1 MKAVEIFQLTGPQTA
16 TRLVEAPDPDP
27 NNGFIPGEGV
37 LVEVRA
43 AGVAFPE
50 VLQTRGMYQLKP
62 ELPFIPGSEVAGVVR
77 EAPPGSGFK
86 AGDKVMAFCGL
97 GGFAEL
103 AVAPAHLVYPLPQRF
118 DFAQGASFILN
129 YHTAYFALVNRGQIQ
144 RGDWVLI
151 HGAAGG
157 LGTAAIQVTKGLGGR
172 SIALV
177 SSEPKKRLAEELGA
191 DHVLLAEP
199 GWKDRVREIS
209 EGGVQLVF
217 DSVGGDRFLDSL
229 RSLRAEGRLLVVG
242 FAGGSIPEVRVNRLL
257 LTNTAIVGVAWG
269 GYAVNKPAVCKEIGD
284 ALHELIEAG
293 FLNPVVGERFPLDRA
308 AEALALIDNRA
319 ATGKVVLEV
328 PA

>member
-1 MKAVEIFQLTGPQTA
+1 MKAVEIYQLTGPETA
-16 TRLVEAPDPDP
+16 TRLVELPDPDQTK
-27 NNGFIPGEGV
+27 GFIPGEQV
-37 LVEVRA
+37 LIEVKA

-50 VLQTRGMYQLKP
+50 VLQTRGMYQIKP
-62 ELPFIPGSEVAGVVR
+62 ELPFVPGSEVAGVVR
-77 EAPPGSGFK
+77 KAPPGC
-86 AGDKVMAFCGL
+86 AVQEGDKVMAFCGL

-103 AVAPAHLVYPLPQRF
+103 AVAPAHLVFPLPERF
-118 DFAQGASFILN
+118 DFAKGASFILN

-172 SIALV
+172 SIAMV
-177 SSEPKKRLAEELGA
+177 SSEPKKELAQRLGA
-191 DHVLLAEP
+191 DHVLLVEE

-217 DSVGGDRFLDSL
+217 DLVGGDRFLDSL

-257 LTNTAIVGVAWG
+257 LTNTAVVGVAWG
-269 GYAVNKPAVCKEIGD
+269 GYAVAKPDVCRQIGA
-284 ALHELIEAG
+284 ALHEMIEAG
-293 FLNPVVGERFPLDRA
+293 VLDPVVGERFPLERA
-308 AEALALIDNRA
+308 AQALALIDRRA

-328 PA
+328 GG